1 VSFINFFVIITV
13 MISFEVKL
21 LKIHQV
27 LGKDIMRFV
36 CGMRGKT
43 DQYLVEVGLRLVEF
57 PWQEFMR
64 GLLMGLLKG
73 IELSQ
78 VCLDCFL
85 VQLKLDDDI
94 LLVGDIGLRGISPLV
109 CEIGHVSHFGDIVIN
124 DEVLEAERDVACCNP
139 DTTRSTS
146 LRLNKL
152 LLLLFID
159 RRLLFILLFLISGMN
174 IEGEA
179 SGAAPLLF
187 RRGKRRPS
195 IANWSS

>member
-1 VSFINFFVIITV
+1 MSSINIFVIITV

-27 LGKDIMRFV
+27 FGKDIMWFV
-36 CGMRGKT
+36 GGMRGKAN
-43 DQYLVEVGLRLVEF
+43 QYLVKVRLRLVEF

-64 GLLMGLLKG
+64 GLLVGLLKG

-78 VCLDCFL
+78 VCLDGFL

-94 LLVGDIGLRGISPLV
+94 LLVGDVGLRGVSPLV
-109 CEIGHVSHFGDIVIN
+109 CEVGHVSHLGYIVIN
-124 DEVLEAERDVACCNP
+124 DEVLEAKRDIACCNP

-152 LLLLFID
+152 LLLLFIN
-159 RRLLFILLFLISGMN
+159 RGLLFFLLFLISGMN

-179 SGAAPLLF
+179 SGAAPLLL
-187 RRGKRRPS
+187 RRG
-195 IANWSS
+195 